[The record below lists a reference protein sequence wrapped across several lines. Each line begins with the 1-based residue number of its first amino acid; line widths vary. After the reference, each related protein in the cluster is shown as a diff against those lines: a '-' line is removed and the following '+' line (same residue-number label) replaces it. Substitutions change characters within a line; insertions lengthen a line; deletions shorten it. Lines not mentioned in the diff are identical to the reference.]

1 MACRL
6 LYGTHMV
13 TIEVGAEKEHFV
25 VHQSLLCTKSPY
37 FDKALSG
44 SFQEAITRFIRLP
57 DISPVLFRIFVAW
70 LYHGNLGYSP
80 RIGKTIGED
89 FESLEITEE
98 ELQHEAAH
106 QPKSQDVLN
115 NDTESID
122 SDDVNPNKNVVTEP
136 AYDITVAERSQQQTS
151 STSDI
156 NDGSLS
162 IVELEYQEDDPRT
175 WSYEVLVKLYVL
187 ADRFDIRELRADSLD
202 ALGHATQN
210 KSALCHSMVV
220 RYIYMNTPSGSKL
233 RQYIV
238 HCAAYGLDFSE
249 GVSIWLTY
257 PLEFLAAVMV
267 TNGRRLPI
275 KQCCDCYHAALEMAP
290 VLGSDEDDER
300 DSEEDSPPY
309 KRDMCFYHEH
319 PDEEEREACRL
330 RREDPESDD

>member
-57 DISPVLFRIFVAW
+57 EISPVLFRIFVAW

-233 RQYIV
+233 RQYISSFWLLLWLPTEEGCRSSSV
-238 HCAAYGLDFSE
+238 AIATTPLWRWRLCWDLMKMTRETRRKTLPLTRETCASTTNIPTKKNARLA
-249 GVSIWLTY
+249 VSVVRTLNLT
-257 PLEFLAAVMV
+257 
-267 TNGRRLPI
+267 T
-275 KQCCDCYHAALEMAP
+275 
-290 VLGSDEDDER
+290 DEQSLYSKISVVCHR
-300 DSEEDSPPY
+300 
-309 KRDMCFYHEH
+309 
-319 PDEEEREACRL
+319 
-330 RREDPESDD
+330 